1 MKSSKSISLEATFD
15 ESSPALQ
22 LLNLYKRFGESIAVN
37 HIDLI
42 VPSGSFYGVVGPN
55 GAGKTTSLHLKIQQ

>member
-1 MKSSKSISLEATFD
+1 M
-15 ESSPALQ
+15 
-22 LLNLYKRFGESIAVN
+22 
-37 HIDLI
+37 DLI